1 MNEVDLTRVHAII
14 DGQVQG
20 VGFRYFVQKE
30 AEAIGVTGW
39 ARNRFDGQVE
49 VMIEGARQ
57 VLEDL
62 VELLRRGPRGAYVTQ
77 VDVTWEKASGEFQH
91 FEIRRT
97 I

>member
-1 MNEVDLTRVHAII
+1 MNEADLTRLHAII

-30 AEAIGVTGW
+30 AEATGVTGW
-39 ARNRFDGQVE
+39 VRNRFDGQVE

-77 VDVTWEKASGEFQH
+77 VDVTWEPASGEFQH
-91 FEIRRT
+91 FEIWRT